1 MLIAL
6 KKYITG
12 MSARA
17 QKGQIIVFTA
27 FLLPLLIAATGFTV
41 DFGNMYMHKARLQN
55 AADAAAIAGGHSY
68 HDNNEKLRLRRRFKQ
83 IS

>member
-55 AADAAAIAGGHSY
+55 AAHIILFITIVPHFQGLPLYADSLIVI
-68 HDNNEKLRLRRRFKQ
+68 EL
-83 IS
+83 